1 MDRNIFAAPC
11 RQCHKPILCNGE
23 HTTRSAGPII
33 AGVSSVLDLIR
44 NRHKDKVCHQLN
56 NITGRPVFAG
66 FLVVLLVELTDQ
78 FLENRTHAVV
88 VQTGM
93 LENGLFF
100 VFVHRVRTEVNIR
113 RYKFFNDCTEDICL
127 DHSVD
132 LIAELEL
139 LQDLLY
145 IWRETIKIC
154 FKVRFQCLLLRTAGK
169 VAQTERRCIAKSL
182 SRHVAQCRP
191 LVIDTCCIQLFLHIQ
206 DSLFTVLQ
214 KSIQTPDDR
223 HRQDHI
229 TVLAAHINITQAV
242 VCDTPYKTH
251 YLIMHLIVH
260 ISSFPSSL

>member
-1 MDRNIFAAPC
+1 M
-11 RQCHKPILCNGE
+11 
-23 HTTRSAGPII
+23 
-33 AGVSSVLDLIR
+33 
-44 NRHKDKVCHQLN
+44 
-56 NITGRPVFAG
+56 FAG

-113 RYKFFNDCTEDICL
+113 RYKFFNNCAENVCL
-127 DHSVD
+127 DHGID
-132 LIAELEL
+132 LITELEL
-139 LQDLLY
+139 LQNLLH
-145 IWRETIKIC
+145 IRREAVKIC
-154 FKVRFQCLLLRTAGK
+154 FKIRFQCLLLRTAGK
-169 VAQTERRCIAKSL
+169 VAQTERRRIAKSL
-182 SRHVAQCRP
+182 SHHVAQCRP
-191 LVIDTCCIQLFLHIQ
+191 LVIDTCRIQLFLHIQ
-206 DSLFTVLQ
+206 GSLFTVLQ

-242 VCDTPYKTH
+242 ICDTPYKTN

-260 ISSFPSSL
+260 ISSFPFSL